1 MSATSWMVGR
11 FSTLFTSHRFN
22 IPALL
27 YHAGGRKVKPVSPPC
42 PPHGPVVFC
51 CNGHKTGFTKKAKRT
66 LVTASKKDEKT
77 CIVVTLND
85 GNDFNDHKNL
95 CENVFNNYDR
105 VAVLDKDSLVI
116 DAENPQKYYIKNDF
130 YALLTEEE
138 KKEIRIDFQID
149 SESQNEEVGI
159 ATVYLKEEPIH
170 EEKIYQNLEE
180 EPKKENF
187 FQKFLRWLFKW

>member
-1 MSATSWMVGR
+1 M
-11 FSTLFTSHRFN
+11 
-22 IPALL
+22 
-27 YHAGGRKVKPVSPPC
+27 
-42 PPHGPVVFC
+42 
-51 CNGHKTGFTKKAKRT
+51 
-66 LVTASKKDEKT
+66 
-77 CIVVTLND
+77 ND

-138 KKEIRIDFQID
+138 KKEVRIDFQID